1 MSIDFYPVRYDHDS
15 DLFRIPEAAR
25 ADLDNNSINVSQAN
39 GLDLLDALGISA
51 SCGVK
56 PLAEFTRLLAA
67 ARQADLAARK
77 GNISPALPT
86 YIDAAPGRMTM
97 IHCGRRSGYI
107 EGRLSEMSA
116 LVERGRA
123 LGATHLSW
131 G

>member
-1 MSIDFYPVRYDHDS
+1 MSIDFYPVRYDHDK
-15 DLFRIPEAAR
+15 DLFRIPDAAR
-25 ADLDNNSINVSQAN
+25 ADLDNNTINVSQAN
-39 GLDLLDALGISA
+39 GLDLLDALGIST

-67 ARQADLAARK
+67 ARQADLATRK

-86 YIDAAPGRMTM
+86 HVDAAPGRMTM

-107 EGRLSEMSA
+107 EERLSEMSA
-116 LVERGRA
+116 LVERGRT